1 MRHWLLFVVAAVIIS
16 LLPKGQGT
24 DIGKLQPAELIYI
37 YKEEN
42 TLVLET
48 DTGDVGSGETLQ
60 EALADMEATSFGE
73 VFLETMNWILVTEDT
88 KQILKN
94 QWEKFRL
101 SAQVVL
107 VTGPVDVKTI
117 SQYLQIHKSNV
128 TLKDYVAGQKELPK
142 LMTAGERYYLE

>member
-1 MRHWLLFVVAAVIIS
+1 MRHWLLLVVAAVIIS

-42 TLVLET
+42 NLVLAT

-88 KQILKN
+88 KPVLKQ

-101 SAQVVL
+101 SAQVIL
-107 VTGPVDVKTI
+107 VTGPVDVKTL